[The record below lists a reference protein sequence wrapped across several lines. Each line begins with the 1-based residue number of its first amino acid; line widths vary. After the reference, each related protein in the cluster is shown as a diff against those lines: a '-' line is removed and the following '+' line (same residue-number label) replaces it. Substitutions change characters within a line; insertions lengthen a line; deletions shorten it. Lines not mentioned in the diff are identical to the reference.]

1 MKPKYDSRQ
10 INELPSVDK
19 TRATAQNVE
28 QKPENRRVRPSG
40 PSHSTAAEDDVPMA
54 RRSADTASQEGA
66 PDDLP
71 DIVDLVME
79 MGRVSEDAAADEP
92 GPALPP
98 PLPVVAGGKQP
109 HVPGHLEHLADRARS
124 YIEAASSTNTRR
136 AYASDWKHFASWC
149 RRQGVET
156 LPADP
161 QTVGLYITACASGT
175 VTGDKKLNSV
185 STIERRLSSLSWN
198 YSQRGLTL
206 DRKDRHIATVM
217 AGIRNKHAA
226 PPRQKEAVLPEDLIA
241 MLETLDRGTLRGL
254 RDRAMLLL
262 GFAGGLRRSEVVGL
276 DVGRDQTEDSSG
288 WVEILDK
295 GMLLTLRGKTGWREV
310 EVGRGSSDAT
320 CPLVALQTWVKF
332 ARIVHGPLFRRVIG
346 QGKSVGSERLN
357 DQEVARLVKRTALAA
372 GVRGDLPEA
381 QREKLFA
388 GHSLRS
394 GLASSAEV
402 DERYVQKQLGHTSA
416 EMTRKY
422 QRRRD
427 RFRVNLTK
435 ASGL

>member
-1 MKPKYDSRQ
+1 MVSQRNAD
-10 INELPSVDK
+10 E
-19 TRATAQNVE
+19 
-28 QKPENRRVRPSG
+28 
-40 PSHSTAAEDDVPMA
+40 VP
-54 RRSADTASQEGA
+54 G
-66 PDDLP
+66 DDLP
-71 DIVDLVME
+71 DIVDVVRE
-79 MGRVSEDAAADEP
+79 MGRVPEQQANAAQAP
-92 GPALPP
+92 SP
-98 PLPVVAGGKQP
+98 PLPAAQNPRLPAHLDALAG
-109 HVPGHLEHLADRARS
+109 RARD
-124 YIEAASSTNTRR
+124 YVEAASSANTRR
-136 AYASDWKHFASWC
+136 AYAADWRHFASWC
-149 RRQGVET
+149 RRQGIEL
-156 LPADP
+156 LPPDP
-161 QTVGLYITACASGT
+161 QVVGLYITACASGKA
-175 VTGDKKLNSV
+175 TGDRKPNSV
-185 STIERRLSSLSWN
+185 STIERRLSSLTWN
-198 YSQRGLTL
+198 YAQRGQPL

-276 DVGRDQTEDSSG
+276 DCGRDQTEDGRG

-295 GMLLTLRGKTGWREV
+295 GMLVTLRGKTGWREV

-320 CPLVALQTWVKF
+320 CPVVALETWLKF
-332 ARIVHGPLFRRVIG
+332 ARIAHGPLFRRVTG
-346 QGKSVGSERLN
+346 HGKTVGAERLN

-372 GVRGDLPEA
+372 GVRGYLSEGD
-381 QREKLFA
+381 RKRLFA
-388 GHSLRS
+388 GHSLRA

-402 DERYVQKQLGHTSA
+402 DERYVQKQLGHSSA

-427 RFRVNLTK
+427 RFRTNLTK